1 MNAEK
6 GCQGKEQRPAVS
18 QIGALPE
25 KEENVGKGR
34 EHHQQEGQEE
44 LSFLAF
50 EHKGHPLPIPEKEQ
64 AEDYR
69 GQEKLYQ
76 IEQKEG
82 SPGKGQGKAGEKAKE
97 HR

>member
-1 MNAEK
+1 M
-6 GCQGKEQRPAVS
+6 
-18 QIGALPE
+18 
-25 KEENVGKGR
+25 
-34 EHHQQEGQEE
+34 
-44 LSFLAF
+44 SFLAF

-82 SPGKGQGKAGEKAKE
+82 SPGKEQGKAGEKAKE